1 MMGRDYKSSVG
12 NMGHRNVFRRLAK
25 DETGIALGLAVIMIV
40 LIGVMGVGLLVFVR
54 NDLQAVVEV
63 NQGQKAFNAADA
75 GVQAAKRELL
85 SEACLESYD
94 SSEAGASDEED
105 ACADAPESDWSYA
118 VVDGENAEAG
128 KELDFDGKSIEV
140 SIRYLKPADEDQTG
154 LEGYTPE
161 EEGEYPG
168 YRKYFEVES
177 AGNSEN
183 GTARRK
189 VEAIFYTTDPGYP
202 IAYYS
207 QGTVQ
212 LSGGPCI
219 ERVSVFSLD
228 SIDVDGGGSGCPGE
242 GSNITGKDVAYG
254 DWENT
259 YNSTARPDNTTDAG
273 FGAVNDV
280 TVGEV
285 DELGTR
291 DFDSSDDSEPY
302 QFVADTDE
310 VDPGLT
316 PITFPFDHEAQEG
329 QADEDRLEFLK
340 AEAKRQ
346 GNYHENVNITNS
358 NWPADS
364 DDRTVVYIEASAG
377 GTVKWLIN
385 GGSDCPAADAHKG
398 TLVVDGADLQIN
410 GNRKV
415 FSGITIVRGGRFD
428 KGGNSCWGGP
438 VSADEGIEINGS
450 ASPVVSE
457 DILNRPGFYGV
468 NLWSW
473 RECYSEACN

>member
-1 MMGRDYKSSVG
+1 MMGRDYKSSVR
-12 NMGHRNVFRRLAK
+12 NMSHRNIFRRLVE

-40 LIGVMGVGLLVFVR
+40 LIGVMGAGLLVFVR

-85 SEACLESYD
+85 SEACPESYD
-94 SSEAGASDEED
+94 GSEAGGSDDED
-105 ACADAPESDWSYA
+105 ACADASESDWSYKI
-118 VVDGENAEAG
+118 VDGENAEAG

-140 SIRYLKPADEDQTG
+140 SIRYLEPADEIQTG
-154 LEGYTPE
+154 QEGYTPE
-161 EEGEYPG
+161 EEGKYPG

-189 VEAIFYTTDPGYP
+189 VEAIFYTTDLGYP

-207 QGTVQ
+207 QETVQ
-212 LSGGPCI
+212 LSGTACI
-219 ERVSVFSLD
+219 EGISMFSLS
-228 SIDVDGGGSGCPGE
+228 SIEVNGGGSGCPGE
-242 GSNITGKDVAYG
+242 DGNITGTDEAYG

-259 YNSTARPDNTTDAG
+259 THNPTPRPGNITDAG

-285 DELGTR
+285 STLGTR
-291 DFDSSDDSEPY
+291 DFDADDSAPY

-310 VDPGLT
+310 ADPGLT
-316 PITFPFDHEAQEG
+316 PITFPFDHEAQAG
-329 QADEDRLEFLK
+329 QADEDRLELLK
-340 AEAKRQ
+340 EEAKRQ
-346 GNYHENVNITNS
+346 GNYRENVNLTS
-358 NWPADS
+358 WPANS
-364 DDRTVVYIEASAG
+364 DNRTVVYIERDDG
-377 GTVKWLIN
+377 GTVKWFIN
-385 GGSDCPAADAHKG
+385 GGSDCPADDALKG
-398 TLVVDGADLQIN
+398 TLVVDGVDLQIN

-415 FSGITIVRGGRFD
+415 FSGITIVRGGKFD

-450 ASPVVSE
+450 ASPVASE
-457 DILNRPGFYGV
+457 DVLNRPGIYGV
-468 NLWSW
+468 EQWSW